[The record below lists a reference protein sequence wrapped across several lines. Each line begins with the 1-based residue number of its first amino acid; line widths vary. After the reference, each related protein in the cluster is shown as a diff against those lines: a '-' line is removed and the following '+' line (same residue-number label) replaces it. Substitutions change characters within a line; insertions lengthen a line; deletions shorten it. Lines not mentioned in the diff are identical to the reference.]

1 MAPTAPSPPR
11 LLTASA
17 MLPRVRDVG
26 KFISKKRLSDDVAA
40 LAVDQKEAADAIA
53 ALKSK
58 VEGLSSVSDK
68 SDEREPPR
76 ALWAPVG
83 VIAVFVALALVIS
96 HFVYAQDAGR
106 QYRTLADVI
115 GAVLVVLSVV
125 AQSVLV
131 ILDAWGVS
139 SDNRLRANVSVFS
152 IASGLVGGIFVVIG
166 ALNAHGL

>member
-1 MAPTAPSPPR
+1 
-11 LLTASA
+11 
-17 MLPRVRDVG
+17 MLPRVWDVG

-53 ALKSK
+53 ALQSK
-58 VEGLSSVSDK
+58 VDSLSSALDK
-68 SDEREPPR
+68 SDEREPPK

-83 VIAVFVALALVIS
+83 VVAVFVALALVIA

-106 QYRTLADVI
+106 QYRAMADVI

-139 SDNRLRANVSVFS
+139 SNNRLRANVSVFS